1 MEGHS
6 AEARWEK
13 FLGKFGCMLGSTV
26 IRATG
31 WRVGAGTIQDP
42 SYVREAFARIAD
54 RYVTTNHVLSLGT
67 DILWRKKVAQ
77 IVRAWKPARVPSQG
91 ATFLMMRARKK
102 FFEVA
107 PSTTWVMTVCQLT
120 RSSLDS
126 TTTS

>member
-1 MEGHS
+1 MPQLMDS
-6 AEARWEK
+6 A
-13 FLGKFGCMLGSTV
+13 LGSPG
-26 IRATG
+26 IRTTG
-31 WRVGAGTIQDP
+31 WRVGTGTIQDP

-54 RYVTTNHVLSLGT
+54 RYVTTNHVLST
-67 DILWRKKVAQ
+67 DILWRKKVAR
-77 IVRAWKPARVPSQG
+77 IVRAWKPARLSSQG